1 MDPDAALA
9 EIRALSR
16 QHEAGGL
23 DGNGISRMAELIG
36 GLA

>member
-1 MDPDAALA
+1 VDPDVALA
-9 EIRALSR
+9 ELRGLSR

-23 DGNGISRMAELIG
+23 DGNGTSRMAELID